1 MSKQAIPMYSLATQ
15 LRTFRNWW
23 FYLCTGNSDYGSLDE
38 EQYRLRILVM
48 ASFLWLLIVL
58 LLTITTPLIINLTL
72 EGALA
77 ADILFVCTG
86 VGVLFSMLI
95 LRFLGNRMMALNVM
109 LLIYGGAFAG
119 ACLFFGGTQSP
130 TYPLLLLAPAMAA
143 IVGSVS
149 LSITWGVLVVAFWLG
164 LLLVERQ
171 GFTFLQIIDPLNH
184 SMAMM
189 LSYTAM
195 SIAVVSI
202 IIVYAEMNRTL
213 RTTLQH
219 SNLELEHLSSHD
231 QLTRLPNRRS
241 YDERMAAALH
251 RASEHGTMVGLL
263 FMDLNDFKKINDS
276 HGHGAGDKLLITIAQ
291 RLQQS
296 VRETDLVARLG
307 GDEFAAV
314 LEDVES
320 ADEITRIA
328 QKLSQAMEQPIS
340 IRQHPIN
347 VGASIGIATFPGD
360 GRQKQELE
368 EKADKAMYQA
378 KKRGIPVALASLES
392 SRAPSPARQPVSR
405 I

>member
-1 MSKQAIPMYSLATQ
+1 MYSLTAQ
-15 LRTFRNWW
+15 LRKFRNWW
-23 FYLCTGNSDYGSLDE
+23 FYLCTGNADYGSLDE

-48 ASFLWLLIVL
+48 ASFFWLLTVL
-58 LLTITTPLIINLTL
+58 LLTVATPLVINLTQ

-95 LRFLGNRMMALNVM
+95 LRFLGNRLMALNVM

-143 IVGSVS
+143 IVGSVT

-164 LLLVERQ
+164 ILLIERQ

-189 LSYTAM
+189 LAYTAM

-213 RTTLQH
+213 RITLQN
-219 SNLELEHLSSHD
+219 SNRELEHLSSHD

-241 YDERMAAALH
+241 YDERMTAALH
-251 RASEHGTMVGLL
+251 RAAQHGGIVGLL
-263 FMDLNDFKKINDS
+263 VMDLNDFKNINDF
-276 HGHGAGDKLLITIAQ
+276 HGHGAGDKLLIAVAQ

-307 GDEFAAV
+307 GDEFAAI
-314 LEDVES
+314 LEDVSSPQEV
-320 ADEITRIA
+320 TRIA
-328 QKLSQAMEQPIS
+328 HKLSQAIEQPVS
-340 IRQHPIN
+340 IRQHPLSFG
-347 VGASIGIATFPGD
+347 VSTGIAIFPQD

-378 KKRGIPVALASLES
+378 KKRGIPVALSSLES
-392 SRAPSPARQPVSR
+392 TREPTPALKPVNR

>member
-1 MSKQAIPMYSLATQ
+1 MYSLTTQ
-15 LRTFRNWW
+15 LRKFRNWW
-23 FYLCTGNSDYGSLDE
+23 FYLCTGSEDYGSLDE

-48 ASFLWLLIVL
+48 ASFLWLLTVL
-58 LLTITTPLIINLTL
+58 LLTVTTPLIINLTQ

-86 VGVLFSMLI
+86 AGVLFSMLI

-143 IVGSVS
+143 VVGSVT

-184 SMAMM
+184 SMGMM

-213 RTTLQH
+213 RTNLQS

-251 RASEHGTMVGLL
+251 RASEQGTIVGLL
-263 FMDLNDFKKINDS
+263 FMDLNDFKKINDA
-276 HGHGAGDKLLITIAQ
+276 HGHGAGDMLLTTIAQ

-328 QKLSQAMEQPIS
+328 HKLSQAMEQPIS
-340 IRQHPIN
+340 IRQHPLN

-368 EKADKAMYQA
+368 EKADKAMYHA

-392 SRAPSPARQPVSR
+392 SREPSPARQPVSR

>member
-1 MSKQAIPMYSLATQ
+1 MYSLTTQ
-15 LRTFRNWW
+15 LRKFRNWW
-23 FYLCTGNSDYGSLDE
+23 FHLCTGSEDYGSLDE
-38 EQYRLRILVM
+38 EQYRVRILVM
-48 ASFLWLLIVL
+48 TSFLWLMTVL
-58 LLTITTPLIINLTL
+58 LLTVTTPVIINLTQ

-95 LRFLGNRMMALNVM
+95 LRFLGNRVMALNVM

-119 ACLFFGGTQSP
+119 ACLFFGGTESP
-130 TYPLLLLAPAMAA
+130 TYPLLLMAPAMAA
-143 IVGSVS
+143 VVGSVS
-149 LSITWGVLVVAFWLG
+149 MSITWGALVVAFWLG
-164 LLLVERQ
+164 LLLAERQ

-189 LSYTAM
+189 LAYTGM

-213 RTTLQH
+213 RTNLQR

-241 YDERMAAALH
+241 YDERIAEALH
-251 RASEHGTMVGLL
+251 RASEQGSIVGLL

-291 RLQQS
+291 RLQQN

-307 GDEFAAV
+307 GDEFAVV

-328 QKLSQAMEQPIS
+328 HKLSQAMEQPIS
-340 IRQHPIN
+340 IRQHPLN
-347 VGASIGIATFPGD
+347 VGVSIGIATFPRD
-360 GRQKQELE
+360 GRQQQELE

-392 SRAPSPARQPVSR
+392 SREPAPARQPVSR